1 VGGAVYIDTCV
12 IVSYVDEADPNHERA
27 VRLVE
32 GLGGER
38 FVSMLSLVELASVY
52 SRAGLG
58 EPLPLA
64 VYSVR
69 AVGGRVAGLDFNKVL
84 REAFERAPAL
94 KLRTLDLLHL
104 VACRAAGCEE
114 FATLDAGVAGR
125 ADAVSRELG
134 VRVVTAV

>member
-27 VRLVE
+27 ARLVE

-38 FVSMLSLVELASVY
+38 FVSMLPLVELASVY

-64 VYSVR
+64 VF
-69 AVGGRVAGLDFNKVL
+69 G
-84 REAFERAPAL
+84 
-94 KLRTLDLLHL
+94 
-104 VACRAAGCEE
+104 
-114 FATLDAGVAGR
+114 
-125 ADAVSRELG
+125 
-134 VRVVTAV
+134 